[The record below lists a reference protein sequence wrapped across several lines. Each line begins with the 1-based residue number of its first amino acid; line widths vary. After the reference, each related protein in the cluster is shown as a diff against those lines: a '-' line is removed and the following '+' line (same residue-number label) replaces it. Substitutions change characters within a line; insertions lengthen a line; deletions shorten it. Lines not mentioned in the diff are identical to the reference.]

1 MGEIWNRFR
10 AGSRAPLYIPSGE
23 ITERQRI
30 ILPRTN
36 AECGQAGVCL
46 SPPPRPP
53 LLGFAISRTG
63 VEEEQNQVPE
73 SMPRVS

>member
-1 MGEIWNRFR
+1 MGEIWNGFQ
-10 AGSRAPLYIPSGE
+10 AGSRAPLYVPSGE

-36 AECGQAGVCL
+36 AECGQAGVYL
-46 SPPPRPP
+46 PPPPRPP
-53 LLGFAISRTG
+53 LLGFAISNTG
-63 VEEEQNQVPE
+63 VEEKPNKVPE